1 MTGALTA
8 RLRMERATLAS
19 VGLHV
24 LAALM
29 IPALAWTTGSTSPV
43 ETVSFAHILH
53 VRITPPRTPHPPPRA
68 VAPRHQPKATVNFAN
83 PVRLAATKPH
93 PHALKETMVASAAP
107 AAPSYGDVQR
117 AGAGTSNSKAVP
129 NASPSPA
136 VRAVASVGARQN
148 GGYLPFGAEQPDPV
162 LDPGVRKQ
170 LDALGAHVTLVVIVG
185 EDGHTESITFD
196 PPVDPQLESRIRSM
210 LADADWDPAVCGGGV
225 ACQGQAT
232 IKL

>member
-1 MTGALTA
+1 MTGALNS
-8 RLRMERATLAS
+8 RVRMERATLAS

-29 IPALAWTTGSTSPV
+29 IPALAWTTADTSPV

-53 VRITPPRTPHPPPRA
+53 VRITPTRPPQPPPRA
-68 VAPRHQPKATVNFAN
+68 LAPRHEPKATINFAN
-83 PVRLAATKPH
+83 HVRVAAAKPH
-93 PHALKETMVASAAP
+93 ARARKETTVASAAP
-107 AAPSYGDVQR
+107 AAPSYGAALR
-117 AGAGTSNSKAVP
+117 AGAGTSNSQAVP
-129 NASPSPA
+129 NASPSPS
-136 VRAVASVGARQN
+136 VRAVASVGAHQN

-170 LDALGAHVTLVVIVG
+170 LDALGAHVTLVVTVG
-185 EDGHTESITFD
+185 EDGRTENITFD